1 MLSITSF
8 QYTNVNNH
16 LPSVVTPKH
25 RQVKSGTEVTLSCEI
40 SDLDSAV
47 KVEWV
52 KDQTVITTDEQYTV
66 SAGSPVSGKQTAT
79 LVISGIY
86 VEEDARYTCR
96 VQSIQYDKSPNSN
109 AEVKL
114 DVYGEFCIRINII
127 L

>member
-1 MLSITSF
+1 M
-8 QYTNVNNH
+8 
-16 LPSVVTPKH
+16 TPKH
-25 RQVKSGTEVTLSCEI
+25 RQVKIGTEVTLSCEI

-52 KDQTVITTDEQYTV
+52 KDQTVITTDGQYTV

-79 LVISGIY
+79 LVISGNY

-96 VQSIQYDKSPNSN
+96 VQSIQYNKSPNSY